1 MTAMANTSYTQ
12 ATKPFVRPSKSPEAL
27 AELVS
32 GLSNLQQAEMMYEL
46 VLFAAMAAEDTGHEA
61 LNEFLSEL
69 ESLADVYTDPEK
81 RRALHQ
87 TVSEDLEQ
95 APAATADEIDAA

>member
-1 MTAMANTSYTQ
+1 MPNTSYPT
-12 ATKPFVRPSKSPEAL
+12 AAKPFVRPSKSPEEL

-46 VLFAAMAAEDTGHEA
+46 VLFAAVAAEDTGHEA

-69 ESLADVYTDPEK
+69 ESLAEVYTDPEK

-87 TVSEDLEQ
+87 TVSEDLDSGSAGQ
-95 APAATADEIDAA
+95 PDEIDGQ